1 MARFK
6 VGQLV
11 RLAHTVNLGRVME
24 VSTAKVGS
32 SFLYDVQW
40 LGSPYTYALYRE
52 SELDPFE
59 NAGVI
64 A

>member
-11 RLAHTVNLGRVME
+11 RLAHTVNLGRVVE
-24 VSTAKVGS
+24 VYAKGCQS
-32 SFLYDVQW
+32 LYGVQW
-40 LGSPYTYALYRE
+40 VGFANSYAMYRE